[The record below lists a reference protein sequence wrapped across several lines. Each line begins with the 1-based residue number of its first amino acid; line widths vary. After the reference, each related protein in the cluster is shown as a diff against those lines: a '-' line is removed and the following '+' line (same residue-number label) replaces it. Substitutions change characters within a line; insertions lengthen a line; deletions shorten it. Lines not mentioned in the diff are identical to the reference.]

1 MPALGADVVNRAHA
15 MNPTPR
21 ILQALR
27 ARHARRALIM
37 LPAASLL
44 LAFGAMASGETAD
57 ALLRRYP
64 YDPACPWGRIG
75 NGKGL
80 IVRCLTESEA
90 QGLRAGALPAP
101 ATSVLPP
108 GTPAPVTAASAA
120 PPVPT
125 AEVTEADAGAPA
137 PPSNADDKFEV
148 TVGPVTADSGTFGIG
163 KLGAG
168 RDRYAKCVKDNGG
181 LSEKEGEVQ
190 VRFLLRQRGRA
201 EGVSVAKRS
210 AVSAEAARCVSD
222 VVDRRYVGVPEAPIV
237 GATVVIKFAKVSK

>member
-64 YDPACPWGRIG
+64 YDPACPWGRIS

-80 IVRCLTESEA
+80 IVRCLTEPEA
-90 QGLRAGALPAP
+90 TGLRTGTLPGAAP
-101 ATSVLPP
+101 
-108 GTPAPVTAASAA
+108 SAA
-120 PPVPT
+120 PSTPSTPALAASVP
-125 AEVTEADAGAPA
+125 
-137 PPSNADDKFEV
+137 
-148 TVGPVTADSGTFGIG
+148 
-163 KLGAG
+163 
-168 RDRYAKCVKDNGG
+168 
-181 LSEKEGEVQ
+181 
-190 VRFLLRQRGRA
+190 
-201 EGVSVAKRS
+201 
-210 AVSAEAARCVSD
+210 
-222 VVDRRYVGVPEAPIV
+222 
-237 GATVVIKFAKVSK
+237 

>member
-15 MNPTPR
+15 MKLTPR
-21 ILQALR
+21 INLAARR
-27 ARHARRALIM
+27 APRVKRALIM

-80 IVRCLTESEA
+80 IVRCLSESEA
-90 QGLRAGALPAP
+90 QGLRSGALPA
-101 ATSVLPP
+101 AGAS
-108 GTPAPVTAASAA
+108 TAAVASAA
-120 PPVPT
+120 PPASVTAPPAPT
-125 AEVTEADAGAPA
+125 TEVAEADAGAPTT
-137 PPSNADDKFEV
+137 PTNADEKLDV

-163 KLGAG
+163 KLGAA
-168 RDRYAKCVKDNGG
+168 RDKYLKCVKENGG
-181 LSEKEGEVQ
+181 LQDKEGEVQ

-201 EGVSVAKRS
+201 EGVSVAKRT

-222 VVDRRYVGVPEAPIV
+222 VVDRRYVGIPEAPIV
-237 GATVVIKFAKVSK
+237 GATVVIKFAKASK